1 MSFFAKALAS
11 FGVGAAK
18 VDTRLEKSTY
28 RQGEMIRGEI
38 HVQGG
43 QTGQMIDEIYLYLVI
58 QYDFNG
64 SQQEYVVNEF
74 RISDAFEIGPRESQV
89 IPFEFQLPY
98 DCPVSTGASP
108 IYLKTGLDIKMALDP
123 SDTDGIEVLPYP
135 LIDEILH
142 GIENIGFRLTS
153 IEFNFE
159 NFYSRHP
166 FVQEYLLV
174 PTNSVYQTTYDEIK
188 MVFYP
193 HTDEVDVIMSIDLK
207 AIDLMSSMEEAMDLD
222 KRLVR
227 FTITKQDVN
236 RRILID
242 KLKYHIDKHVD

>member
-28 RQGEMIRGEI
+28 RQGETIRGEI
-38 HVQGG
+38 YVQGG
-43 QTGQMIDEIYLYLVI
+43 QTEQMIDEIYLYLMI
-58 QYDFNG
+58 QYDHNG
-64 SQQEYVVNEF
+64 SQREYVINDF
-74 RISDAFEIGPRESQV
+74 RISDAFEISPRESQIV
-89 IPFEFQLPY
+89 PFELQLPY
-98 DCPVSTGASP
+98 DCPVSTSGTL
-108 IYLKTGLDIKMALDP
+108 IYVKTGLDIKMAKDP
-123 SDTDGIEVLPYP
+123 RDTDGIEVLPHP
-135 LIDEILH
+135 LVDQIIH
-142 GIENIGFRLTS
+142 GVENIGFCLSS

-166 FVQEYLLV
+166 FVQEFVLA
-174 PTNSVYQTTYDEIK
+174 PTDPVYQTAYDEVR

-193 HTDEVDVIMSIDLK
+193 HSDEVNVIMAIDLR

-227 FTITKQDVN
+227 FVITKQDVE
-236 RRILID
+236 RGILVD
-242 KLKYHIDKHVD
+242 KLKYHIDQHVQ